1 MVRSNDKV
9 VRPKPEENATKHEI
23 LERDKELRRKYGF
36 LMFENRLCVAMS
48 RGKKLLICVGDS
60 GMLQDESAKE
70 AIPSLIDFYNMCNG
84 GDKDGYIIK

>member
-1 MVRSNDKV
+1 
-9 VRPKPEENATKHEI
+9 
-23 LERDKELRRKYGF
+23 
-36 LMFENRLCVAMS
+36 MFENRLCVAMS

-84 GDKDGYIIK
+84 GDKYGYIIK